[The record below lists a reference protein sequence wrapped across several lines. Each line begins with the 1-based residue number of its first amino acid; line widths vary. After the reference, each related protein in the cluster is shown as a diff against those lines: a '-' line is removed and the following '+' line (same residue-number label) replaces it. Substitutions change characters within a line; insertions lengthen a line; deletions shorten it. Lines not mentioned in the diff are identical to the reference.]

1 MKFYWMDTIGGVEE
15 NQPLYCVGVY
25 CNDLNEGFMKLS
37 TNKEEKLD
45 DEVVLTFINKYD
57 DITGKYET
65 SDYVF
70 YADLDIIYGDPDNKT
85 HGIFFEFLKDYKR

>member
-1 MKFYWMDTIGGVEE
+1 MKFNWIDSIGGVEE
-15 NQPLYCVGVY
+15 NQPLYCVGLY

-65 SDYVF
+65 SANVF
-70 YADLDIIYGDPDNKT
+70 YGDLDIIYGDQDNKT